1 MLTLTGT
8 LSEVKQQV
16 VKYQAQLETEKDLN
30 QSLQTKSTEDN
41 TALDSLRGDL
51 KGQKEAN
58 ALQKVELQ
66 GQTEKVSQLE

>member
-41 TALDSLRGDL
+41 TALDGLRGDL

>member
-51 KGQKEAN
+51 KCQKEAN

>member
-66 GQTEKVSQLE
+66 SQTEKVS

>member
-1 MLTLTGT
+1 MLALTGT